1 MNSKDLL
8 LCCVHIILMFDM
20 ILIYSIMQNAN
31 DTGLPTKNRTFKT
44 IVKFFVRNYQKYLHL
59 WNYVILFRFGL
70 GYNKEETVNLQ
81 VKVFIEFIVSNKYN
95 FYSR

>member
-20 ILIYSIMQNAN
+20 ILIYLIMQNAN
-31 DTGLPTKNRTFKT
+31 DTGLPTKNGTFKT
-44 IVKFFVRNYQKYLHL
+44 IVKIFVQNYQKYLRL
-59 WNYVILFRFGL
+59 WNNVILFRFGL

-81 VKVFIEFIVSNKYN
+81 VKVFIEFIVSYKFN
-95 FYSR
+95 F

>member
-20 ILIYSIMQNAN
+20 ILIYSIQNAN
-31 DTGLPTKNRTFKT
+31 YTGLPTKNGTFKT
-44 IVKFFVRNYQKYLHL
+44 IVKIFVQNYQKYLRL
-59 WNYVILFRFGL
+59 WNNVILFRFGL

-81 VKVFIEFIVSNKYN
+81 VKVFIEFIVSNKSN